1 MRQLKFLS
9 LSILTGLLLGAAWF
23 PPFTWLIFI
32 AFVPLLILTT
42 LIENSDLKRK
52 KTAIFFLS
60 YVSFLIWNTIDTW
73 WIWYASD
80 GGAVAAIIANSLLM
94 SLTYLLYFSLRN
106 RIKNTFCNIWIVIP
120 IWLSFEYLH
129 TKWELAWTWLT
140 VGNVFAFQHNWVQW
154 YEFTGVSGGT
164 AWVFIVNILLYQI
177 LRFKI
182 QDLKFKNNDLKVRI
196 FAAILVTLI
205 PIGISIVQIQFYKSK
220 IVPVKTQ
227 QVLIVQPNIDPY
239 NDKFS
244 GNYEEQLQKVYNKIK
259 NKITTKTN
267 YVVLPETFLTED
279 IWENEIEQTW
289 SIKFLKD
296 SLLSKFPDLN
306 IVVGATT
313 FRRYNKDEAMPA
325 TARRYGNAD
334 FFFDVFNTGIQ
345 LNKTGLQLYH
355 KSKLVPGVERMPYPA
370 FFKPLEGLA
379 IKLGGTFGSL
389 GTQEDRTVFFNKD
402 KSIGIA
408 PVICYESIF
417 GEYVGEYIANG
428 ANIIFI
434 ITNDGWWHDTPGYKQ
449 HLAYA
454 RLRAIETRKQIARS
468 ANTGI
473 SCVVDEMG
481 EIHAAQPWWKE
492 GYITANISPNND
504 KTFYVKFGDV
514 LSKLSSILTFL
525 LIGYAVFLRF
535 RK

>member
-9 LSILTGLLLGAAWF
+9 LAILTGLLVGAAWF

-32 AFVPLLILTT
+32 AFVPLLMLTS
-42 LIENSDLKRK
+42 LVGNSDIKRK

-60 YVSFLIWNTIDTW
+60 YVAFLIWNTMDTW

-80 GGAVAAIIANSLLM
+80 GGAVAAIVANSLLM
-94 SLTYLLYFSLRN
+94 SLTYLLYFSIQRKL
-106 RIKNTFCNIWIVIP
+106 KNGLLIFANWLLIP

-140 VGNVFAFQHNWVQW
+140 LGNVFAFEHNWVQW

-164 AWVFIVNILLYQI
+164 AWILAVNILLYQLI
-177 LRFKI
+177 KNSRFKI
-182 QDLKFKNNDLKVRI
+182 QDFKL
-196 FAAILVTLI
+196 
-205 PIGISIVQIQFYKSK
+205 K
-220 IVPVKTQ
+220 IVITVIVIILPIFLSQLIIKLSNYQIAKLPKQ
-227 QVLIVQPNIDPY
+227 QVLIIQPNIDPY

-244 GNYEEQLQKVYNKIK
+244 GNYEDQLQKVYHKIK
-259 NKITTKTN
+259 NKITIKTN

-289 SIKFLKD
+289 SIRFLKD
-296 SLLSKFPDLN
+296 SLLSKFPNLN

-313 FRRYNKDEAMPA
+313 LRRYNKDETMPA
-325 TARRYGNAD
+325 TARRFSNAD
-334 FFFDVFNTGIQ
+334 FFFDVFNTAIQ

-389 GTQEDRTVFFNKD
+389 GTQNDRAVFFNKD

-408 PVICYESIF
+408 PIICYESVF

-492 GYITANISPNND
+492 GYIMANITPNND

-514 LSKLSSILTFL
+514 LSKTASILTFI
-525 LIGYAVFLRF
+525 LIGYSIFLRF
-535 RK
+535 KK